1 MLSNDEKIV
10 INEFLQTRIPLTYK
24 CDDTDNIL
32 YIEHVDFDLCDM
44 LLKNRK
50 ASNEYVQDELKNF
63 AKFLTQLNI
72 KSYDDDKKYLYLLF
86 EVVNIFI
93 TNNL

>member
-1 MLSNDEKIV
+1 
-10 INEFLQTRIPLTYK
+10 
-24 CDDTDNIL
+24 
-32 YIEHVDFDLCDM
+32 M

-72 KSYDDDKKYLYLLF
+72 KNYDDDDKKYLYLLF